1 MLLNT
6 YKKERKKVTHL
17 HTVYRVK
24 TPNYCREK
32 YPKKMTEI
40 QRPLNMIYQEKLK
53 LTPHIHIARKKR
65 TVEVFPKLLHLRYTI
80 VPYENIWGCNDHPS
94 RFINH
99 WDVFNEIELLC
110 IKVGLG

>member
-1 MLLNT
+1 
-6 YKKERKKVTHL
+6 
-17 HTVYRVK
+17 
-24 TPNYCREK
+24 
-32 YPKKMTEI
+32 MTEI